1 MATKLILTHEVSGLG
16 EPGDVIEV
24 KDGYARNY
32 LLPRGLAT
40 AWTKGAERQVEQIRE
55 ARRKREIATVEEA
68 RAARDTLQAKP
79 VVVTVNA
86 GPGGR
91 LFGAV
96 TTADTA
102 EAVQAAGG
110 PSLDRRK
117 GEIDRPIK
125 ALRDQPLR
133 DRLHPEVSATVEL
146 EVVPAS

>member
-96 TTADTA
+96 TTADIA

-117 GEIDRPIK
+117 VEIDRPIK
-125 ALRDQPLR
+125 SLGDHTVRV
-133 DRLHPEVSATVEL
+133 RLHPEVSATLEL
-146 EVVPAS
+146 QVVPAS